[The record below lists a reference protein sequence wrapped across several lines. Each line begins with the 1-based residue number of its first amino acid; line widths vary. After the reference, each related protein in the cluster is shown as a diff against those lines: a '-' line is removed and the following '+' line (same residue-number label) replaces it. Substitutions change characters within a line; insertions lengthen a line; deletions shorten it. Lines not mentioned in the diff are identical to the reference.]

1 MPFEDF
7 SPVQSQIIHAPLNSR
22 LFVSGPA
29 GCGKTTAGVARMLQ
43 LIYQGVPASEILVL
57 VPQRTLAAPYFQALA
72 QPNLPPGGTVSIQ
85 TLGGLAQRALDLF
98 WPLIAR
104 AAGFAHP
111 EAPPTFLTLETA
123 QYYMARVVRP
133 LLMENYFESLAI
145 DRHRLYSQILDNLN
159 KAAAIGLDASTIAE
173 RLKAAWIGEAG
184 QHNIYDQAQE
194 CANRFRRFCL
204 ENNLLDFSLQ
214 LETFQRHL
222 WPSFL
227 CRAMLKSSFRH
238 LIFENVEEDVPIVHD
253 IVREWLP
260 DFESALLIYDED
272 GGYRTFLGADPLIGG
287 ALEDLCDDR
296 ITMNES
302 FVSPSSVTHFASVI
316 RDSIHRRMPLH
327 PEPDCDEAFELIS
340 FPFTPDM
347 TDGVARRIAQLVN
360 EQGVSPGQIAVLA
373 PFLSDS
379 LRFSLLHRL
388 EAAGIPA
395 RSHRPSRSLRE
406 EPATRCLLTLARLAH
421 PQWNL
426 PVSRYDLRYA
436 FMQVFEGADLVRAD
450 LMAQILYHPGR
461 PEEGLGQFDH
471 LQPAAQSR
479 ITYTLGERFETL
491 RAWLTAYRSGEP
503 AELDV
508 FFSRLF
514 GEVLSQPGFR
524 FHTNFDSVAVVA
536 RLIESVKKFRQAVAP
551 TLDLPV
557 GQEYIRMVDE
567 GVIAAQYLQP
577 AAANDE
583 DAVLLAPAYTFLMD
597 NRPVAVQFWL
607 DIGSLGWWERL
618 YQPLT
623 HPYVLSR
630 QWPGGR
636 PWSDID
642 EVTANQRS
650 LDRLVTGL
658 ARRCSGKIILC
669 TTGTN
674 ERGMSERGMLL
685 TALQSVLRTISLA
698 REEGVDDL

>member
-7 SPVQSQIIHAPLNSR
+7 SPAQVQIIHAPLNSR

-29 GCGKTTAGVARMLQ
+29 GCGKTTAGVARMLH
-43 LIYQGVPASEILVL
+43 LIHQGVPASEILVL
-57 VPQRTLAAPYFQALA
+57 VPQRTLAAPYYQALA
-72 QPNLPPGGTVSIQ
+72 QPDLPPGGAVSIQ
-85 TLGGLAQRALDLF
+85 TLGGLAQRSVDLF
-98 WPLIAR
+98 WSLIAR
-104 AAGFAHP
+104 PAGFAHP
-111 EAPPTFLTLETA
+111 EDPPTFLTLETA

-133 LLMENYFESLAI
+133 LLAENYFESLAI

-204 ENNLLDFSLQ
+204 DNNLLDFSLQ

-227 CRAMLKSSFRH
+227 CRAMLKSSFHH
-238 LIFENVEEDVPIVHD
+238 LIFENVEEDVPVVHD
-253 IVREWLP
+253 ILREWLP
-260 DFESALLIYDED
+260 DFESALLVYDEN

-287 ALEDLCDDR
+287 ALEDLCDTHIVLDD
-296 ITMNES
+296 S
-302 FVSPSSVTHFASVI
+302 FVSPPPVAHFGAVI
-316 RDSIHRRMPLH
+316 SDSIHRRLPLQ
-327 PEPDCDEAFELIS
+327 PEPDCDEAFELTAY
-340 FPFTPDM
+340 PFAPEM
-347 TDGVARRIAQLVN
+347 ADGVAARITQWVN
-360 EQGVSPGQIAVLA
+360 EQGIAPGQIAVLA

-379 LRFSLLHRL
+379 LRFALLHRL

-421 PQWNL
+421 PQWGL
-426 PVSRYDLRYA
+426 PVSRFDLRYA
-436 FMQVFEGADLVRAD
+436 FMQILDGADLVRAD
-450 LMAQILYHPGR
+450 LLAQILFQPGR
-461 PEEGLGQFDH
+461 PEDGLGQFDR
-471 LQPAAQSR
+471 LQPAAQGR
-479 ITYTLGERFETL
+479 ITYTLGERYEIL
-491 RAWLTAYRSGEP
+491 RAWLAAYHAGEP
-503 AELDV
+503 AELDI

-514 GEVLSQPGFR
+514 GEVLSQPGFQ
-524 FHTNFDSVAVVA
+524 FHTHFDSVAVVA
-536 RLIESVKKFRQAVAP
+536 RLIESVQKFRRVVAP

-577 AAANDE
+577 AAANEE

-597 NRPVAVQFWL
+597 NRPAAVQFWL
-607 DIGSLGWWERL
+607 DVGSLGWWERL

-630 QWPGGR
+630 QWTGGR
-636 PWSDID
+636 AWSDID
-642 EVTANQRS
+642 EVAANQRS

-658 ARRCSGKIILC
+658 ARRCSGRIILC
-669 TTGTN
+669 TAGTN

-685 TALQSVLRTISLA
+685 TALQSVLRGISLA
-698 REEGVDDL
+698 REEGGDVL